1 MYNYTDIRNVHLEI
15 TSKCQ
20 ARCPM
25 CPRRIN
31 GGPLLESVKLEEIT
45 LDKFVS
51 WFPSEFIKQLEM
63 LYMCGN
69 LGDPIIA
76 KDTVEIFRYIRS
88 INESMRLKMHTNG
101 SARSKKWWKD
111 LAELRVEVIFGI
123 DGLED
128 THHLYRVDTNWKRV
142 IDNAVYFI
150 NAGGVARWDMLIF
163 KHNEHQVEAC
173 RQMSK
178 ELGFE
183 EFIVK
188 HSSRFKDVQLE
199 VIDDDY
205 NVVHVI
211 HPTEQSSMM
220 TTKVEKTRL
229 DILPEITCKAKTG
242 KSIYVSATGSVS
254 PCCWLDFEWIPQ
266 YSPFRIDYMTKVK
279 QMPNLH
285 LLSLKEIFDT
295 GYFEKVERCW
305 SSNGLKECSK
315 QCGHFD
321 KHAEQYV
328 K

>member
-1 MYNYTDIRNVHLEI
+1 
-15 TSKCQ
+15 
-20 ARCPM
+20 
-25 CPRRIN
+25 
-31 GGPLLESVKLEEIT
+31 
-45 LDKFVS
+45 
-51 WFPSEFIKQLEM
+51 
-63 LYMCGN
+63 MCGN

-88 INESMRLKMHTNG
+88 INETMRLKMHTNG

-128 THHLYRVDTNWKRV
+128 THHLYRVDTDWKRV

-173 RQMSK
+173 RQLSK
-178 ELGFE
+178 ELGFA

-211 HPTEQSSMM
+211 HPTEKSSMM
-220 TTKVEKTRL
+220 TPKVEKTRL
-229 DILPEITCKAKTG
+229 DTLPEITCKAKTG

-266 YSPFRIDYMTKVK
+266 YSPFRIDYMTKIK

-305 SSNGLKECSK
+305 SSTGLKECSK

-321 KHAEQYV
+321 KHHEQYV